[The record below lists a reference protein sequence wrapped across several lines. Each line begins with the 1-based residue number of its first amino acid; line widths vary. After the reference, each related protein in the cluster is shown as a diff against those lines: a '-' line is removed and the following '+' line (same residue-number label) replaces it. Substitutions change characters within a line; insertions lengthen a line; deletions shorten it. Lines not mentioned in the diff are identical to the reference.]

1 MVGREH
7 RPLRGLMAGI
17 VSVAAAAPWCHA
29 QTDNLPAHRV
39 RGDSAASNTGIGP
52 FEILASGPDALVWY
66 DQRSELPWAS
76 LSRIGVVED
85 RRGTMRAS
93 GLSEYWPRGVDHST
107 SGRHLRAALDG
118 RILAQHIGDPGGAE
132 LWSLDPASG
141 AWTPIAQTVTGPIGG
156 EPRLL
161 TRAGRYIY
169 FAAHDDTLRE
179 RLWRTDGTPAGT
191 RALTVHGTAWSLVP
205 LGASMMAAGYLL
217 DSGEAALW
225 RFDDGDPAA
234 PVAGEA
240 LISAWGQFPKS
251 MVAAGSRIEIA
262 LSAPLYGT
270 IVWRSDGTAAGTW
283 GIGWVP
289 AMATLLAAGTDEA
302 GTRYLSVYTA
312 GGREELWALSPA
324 SGALR
329 LTGSFASISDSAATA
344 AGLVFSAAPA
354 TAPPARPMLWSSDG
368 SVAGTHPLVIRAG
381 GTLADAH
388 IWCSDGATAYLTAHD
403 RDSGAELWISDGTSD
418 GTSRLT
424 DLAPGPASSDP
435 HDVTVV
441 TSRIYFGAHDGASP
455 DDLWMIDRRPA
466 DFNNDSAVGPQDVL
480 DFLIEYLAG
489 RDRADFNGI
498 DGVSIEDML
507 AWMVFWFAG
516 RE

>member
-1 MVGREH
+1 
-7 RPLRGLMAGI
+7 
-17 VSVAAAAPWCHA
+17 
-29 QTDNLPAHRV
+29 
-39 RGDSAASNTGIGP
+39 
-52 FEILASGPDALVWY
+52 
-66 DQRSELPWAS
+66 
-76 LSRIGVVED
+76 
-85 RRGTMRAS
+85 
-93 GLSEYWPRGVDHST
+93 
-107 SGRHLRAALDG
+107 
-118 RILAQHIGDPGGAE
+118 
-132 LWSLDPASG
+132 
-141 AWTPIAQTVTGPIGG
+141 
-156 EPRLL
+156 
-161 TRAGRYIY
+161 
-169 FAAHDDTLRE
+169 
-179 RLWRTDGTPAGT
+179 
-191 RALTVHGTAWSLVP
+191 
-205 LGASMMAAGYLL
+205 
-217 DSGEAALW
+217 
-225 RFDDGDPAA
+225 
-234 PVAGEA
+234 
-240 LISAWGQFPKS
+240 

-289 AMATLLAAGTDEA
+289 AMATLLAASPDEA

-312 GGREELWALSPA
+312 GGRDELWALSPA

-329 LTGSFASISDSAATA
+329 LTGSLASITDWAATT
-344 AGLVFSAAPA
+344 AGLIFSAAPV
-354 TAPPARPMLWSSDG
+354 TAPPARAMLWSSDG
-368 SVAGTHPLVIRAG
+368 SVAGTHPLVIPAG

-388 IWCSDGATAYLTAHD
+388 IWCSDGATAYLTAQD
-403 RDSGAELWISDGTSD
+403 RDSGTELWISDGTPD

-466 DFNNDSAVGPQDVL
+466 DFNNDGAVGPQDVL

-498 DGVSIEDML
+498 DGVTIEDML